1 MTFLRVSGELDL
13 DDMNRIWS
21 WVYSNEPP
29 AEPLSPPGEGSGY
42 FLVRNDEGE
51 AVSVCQ
57 IYDYQM
63 SRGDAV
69 LPCGGIGGVATP
81 IEHRGTGAAAALM
94 RGCLREMHKSGQVI
108 SALYGFRETYYRR
121 FGYEMCGWRWQL
133 TVPVARLPKLEKSLP
148 VRQID
153 PKDVALL
160 DEAYRPMSRRVSGFH
175 QRTAADWKDRLGK
188 KPSPIYA
195 VGDPIEAYAWV
206 NLKEFWGTAEVG
218 EIGWS
223 TRRGYESIMAVL
235 RDACHNQSTL
245 KWQEPPASPYI
256 AQWADQGATPEMAR
270 WSMFRV
276 VDVPGA
282 LRLLKPETSGSFCID
297 VLDEEIPENSG
308 PWQVEWTPGS
318 VQVSPGG
325 EPDLVCDIRPFSQA
339 LMGQPSL
346 AELAGHEAVQ
356 VLRPEGLIAANQLLT
371 PMPVM
376 CSEFF

>member
-1 MTFLRVSGELDL
+1 MTFHRASGKRDL
-13 DDMNRIWS
+13 EDLNRIWS
-21 WVYSNEPP
+21 WVYRNEPP
-29 AEPLSPPGEGSGY
+29 TEPMSPEEGESY
-42 FLVRNDEGE
+42 FLVRNEAGE

-63 SRGDAV
+63 TRGDAV

-81 IEHRGTGAAAALM
+81 IEHRGTGAASALM
-94 RGCLREMHKSGQVI
+94 RGCLRQMREAGQVI

-121 FGYEMCGWRWQL
+121 FGYEMCGWRWQIS
-133 TVPVARLPKLEKSLP
+133 TPVGRLPKFEKSLP

-153 PKDVALL
+153 PKDVAVL
-160 DEAYRPMSRRVSGFH
+160 DDVYRAMARTVSGFH
-175 QRTAADWKDRLGK
+175 LRTKADWESRLGK
-188 KPSPIYA
+188 KPPPIYA
-195 VGDPIEAYAWV
+195 VGDPIEGYAWV
-206 NLKEFWGTAEVG
+206 TLKDFWGTADVG

-223 TRRGYESIMAVL
+223 SRRGYESIMAVL

-245 KWQEPPASPYI
+245 KWQESPASPFI
-256 AQWADQGATPEMAR
+256 ALWADQGATCEMAR

-282 LRLLKPETSGSFCID
+282 LRLLKPEGEGSFCID
-297 VLDEEIPENSG
+297 VLDAEVPENSG
-308 PWQVEWTPGS
+308 PWQVEWSGGS
-318 VQVSPGG
+318 VQVIQGG
-325 EPDLVCDIRPFSQA
+325 TPDLMCDIRPFSQA

-346 AELAGHEAVQ
+346 AELVRHEAVK
-356 VLRPEGLIAANQLLT
+356 VLRPEALTAACQLLS